1 MRREAGFAISDH
13 IVTYYSAT
21 ASLADV
27 IHRFNSYIKEETLS
41 LEVIP
46 GVAPAEAYAD
56 KQSIEG
62 SEIVVIKDCAHNAH
76 MEKPVKFNEVLLN
89 FINKKVI

>member
-13 IVTYYSAT
+13 IVTYYSAST
-21 ASLADV
+21 TLADV
-27 IHRFNSYIKEETLS
+27 IRRFNSYIKEETLS

-46 GVAPAEAYAD
+46 DTLPDDAYTE

-62 SEIVVIKDCAHNAH
+62 SEIELGVIRA
-76 MEKPVKFNEVLLN
+76 
-89 FINKKVI
+89 I